1 MKLYTKVGDKG
12 TTNLYDM
19 RKVSKDNPLI
29 HTVGELDELSANIGM
44 LISKLDREVNKDMV
58 KFLRWIQSKLLDIG
72 SDFATTKNREKVLL
86 IKDEDV
92 KRVESQIDLCEE
104 KNRPLTE
111 FILPGSN
118 EVDSQCHICRAVC
131 RRTER
136 SMIASKCY
144 LDEEEYSQGLEE
156 LEKYKF
162 INRLSDYFFALSRN
176 LSSFE
181 IKRSEA
187 N

>member
-12 TTNLYDM
+12 VTNLYDM
-19 RKVSKDNPLI
+19 RKVSKNNPII

-44 LISKLDREVNKDMV
+44 LISRLEDNLHI
-58 KFLRWIQSKLLDIG
+58 KFLRWVQSRLLDIG
-72 SDFATTKNREKVLL
+72 SDFATTKNREKVVF
-86 IKDEDV
+86 IKEEDT
-92 KRVESQIDLCEE
+92 KKIEGQIDLCEE
-104 KNRPLTE
+104 KNSPLTE

-131 RRTER
+131 RRLER
-136 SMIASKCY
+136 NMVSSKEY
-144 LDEEEYSQGLEE
+144 FDEEEYSQGDNE

-176 LSSFE
+176 LACEE
-181 IKRSEA
+181 IKRSQA
-187 N
+187 DI